1 VYSAC
6 IFCHS
11 DLGSNESIEHFPVG
25 RRLAFDAEKG
35 RLWVVC
41 RKCERWNLTPLDE
54 RWEAVEECEKAFS
67 STRLRVSTDNIGM
80 ARLREGLELVRIG
93 KPQRPE
99 FAAWRYG
106 DQFGRRRRR
115 SMLFSGAIVAASS
128 AYFIS
133 GPVLGL
139 GIAGALSVVNAAAN
153 IALMY
158 QQQRVQTRVAV
169 PGKDKPA
176 IVRRSHFSQIAIV
189 RKGADWR
196 LRLRYDRG
204 ILIDRELER
213 EVLIEGEA
221 AMRAA
226 ATILAAVNHEG
237 AKESDLTEAVSLI
250 EETPAPGELFRKAA
264 GSVWRVDPKRNR
276 WALTTLANDEDGAV
290 AVSAIS
296 KPVRF
301 ALEIAANE
309 DIERRAME
317 GELAQLELA
326 WRQAEEIAA
335 IADNLTVPEPPASAT
350 DKLRDGILRKDP

>member
-6 IFCHS
+6 LFCHAQ
-11 DLGSNESIEHFPVG
+11 LGSNEVIEHFPVG

-54 RWEAVEECEKAFS
+54 RWEAVEECERAFS
-67 STRLRVSTDNIGM
+67 STRLRVSTDNMGM

-115 SMLFSGAIVAASS
+115 SLLFSGAVVAASS

-139 GIAGALSVVNAAAN
+139 GIAGALSVFNAAAN
-153 IALMY
+153 MALMY
-158 QQQRVQTRVAV
+158 QHGRIQSRVAV
-169 PGKDKPA
+169 PGKTKPA
-176 IVRRSHFSQIAIV
+176 IIRRSHFSQIAIV
-189 RKGADWR
+189 RKGEDWH

-204 ILIDRELER
+204 ILIDREVER
-213 EVLIEGEA
+213 EVIIEGDA
-221 AMRAA
+221 AKRAA
-226 ATILAAVNHEG
+226 ATIFAAVNHEG
-237 AKESDLTEAVSLI
+237 ARKSELAEAVSLI
-250 EETPAPGELFRKAA
+250 EETPAPDELFRKAA
-264 GSVWRVDPKRNR
+264 ASVWRVDPKRNR
-276 WALTTLANDEDGAV
+276 RAMTTLNDGEDGAV

-296 KPVRF
+296 KTVRF

-309 DIERRAME
+309 EIERRAME

-335 IADNLTVPEPPASAT
+335 IADKLAVPDNIAAES
-350 DKLRDGILRKDP
+350 DKLRDGILRKDS